1 MMWNVSNLSRK
12 LSVHLPSR
20 QAAPAGWRFED
31 GVALLRRHLFSE
43 PVKEYHPVPRLRCC
57 AHRRSV
63 WPRSIPMIHTK
74 QWEVL
79 LIPGHFIIYICI
91 YTFANRCG
99 TNLLYVTQSYHTSG
113 SPRNDPYPFFE
124 PHPQVCPLYNYLYA
138 CIPHY
143 CSFIHPFIHSV
154 IHSFSH
160 SVIHS
165 SIHPSIHS
173 FIHSV
178 SHSFIHPSIHP
189 SIHSFILSFIH
200 SFIHSSS
207 SSTTSIPRPDPREKS
222 VVGMWHA
229 EAGWG
234 PRICWQIP
242 KIVR

>member
-1 MMWNVSNLSRK
+1 MPTGDPCGPDPYPWSIRSNEKFYLY
-12 LSVHLPSR
+12 
-20 QAAPAGWRFED
+20 QAT
-31 GVALLRRHLFSE
+31 LL
-43 PVKEYHPVPRLRCC
+43 Y
-57 AHRRSV
+57 
-63 WPRSIPMIHTK
+63 
-74 QWEVL
+74 
-79 LIPGHFIIYICI
+79 IYICI

-173 FIHSV
+173 V

-189 SIHSFILSFIH
+189 FIH
-200 SFIHSSS
+200 SFIHSFIIIIYHLNSS
-207 SSTTSIPRPDPREKS
+207 SRPKGEVRGGDVARRGR
-222 VVGMWHA
+222 VGAKNLLANPKNSALAMGNHWK
-229 EAGWG
+229 
-234 PRICWQIP
+234 IP
-242 KIVR
+242 KMMGLISVYILFICCYMVSFCIVFW